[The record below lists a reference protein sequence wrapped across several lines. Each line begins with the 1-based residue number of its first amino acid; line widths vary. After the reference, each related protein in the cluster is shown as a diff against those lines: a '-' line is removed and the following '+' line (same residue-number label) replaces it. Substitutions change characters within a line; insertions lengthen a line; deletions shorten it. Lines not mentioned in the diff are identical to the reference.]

1 MKEEWLDHPST
12 ECQES
17 EICPETRHILTNT
30 MLALERK
37 RHGWGG
43 GGADIGGGGG
53 GRQCRCIGVSKWT
66 TRRLGVRTQG
76 ENVLIQKMCSQY

>member
-37 RHGWGG
+37 SH
-43 GGADIGGGGG
+43 GGGG
-53 GRQCRCIGVSKWT
+53 GRTWG
-66 TRRLGVRTQG
+66 GGG
-76 ENVLIQKMCSQY
+76 EGASM